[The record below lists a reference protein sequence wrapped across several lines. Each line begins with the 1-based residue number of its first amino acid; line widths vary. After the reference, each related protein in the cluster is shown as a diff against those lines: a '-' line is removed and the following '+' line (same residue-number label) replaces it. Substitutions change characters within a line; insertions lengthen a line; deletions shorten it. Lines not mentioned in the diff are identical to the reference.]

1 MKCGSLH
8 LLPEGEIDLSV
19 ATADED
25 KGNSSE
31 REEVEYVG
39 HGHAVVSVHRQTD
52 AVTVKISLIYTSE
65 RKPQARSGLL

>member
-1 MKCGSLH
+1 MIVPHEVSASLN

-25 KGNSSE
+25 KGDSSE

-39 HGHAVVSVHRQTD
+39 HGHSVVCVHRQTD
-52 AVTVKISLIYTSE
+52 AVK
-65 RKPQARSGLL
+65 RKHR